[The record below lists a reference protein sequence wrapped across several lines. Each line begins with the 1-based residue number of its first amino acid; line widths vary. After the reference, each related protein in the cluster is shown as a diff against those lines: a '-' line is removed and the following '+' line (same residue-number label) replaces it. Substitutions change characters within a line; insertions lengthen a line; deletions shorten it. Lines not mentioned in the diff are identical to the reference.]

1 MTMRYHLDHPTQSAA
16 CGALSTVTVVPIE
29 VFMTKPE
36 ALRCKRCL
44 KVWTAL
50 LAGKPVYRGYD
61 DGAGDTVARKP

>member
-1 MTMRYHLDHPTQSAA
+1 MRYHLDHPTQSAA
-16 CGALSTVTVVPIE
+16 CGVPATTSLVVPIE

-44 KVWTAL
+44 KVRAAL

-61 DGAGDTVARKP
+61 DGAGDTGARKP